1 VLLGLLS
8 SARNGLSVYKW
19 RSTTLMVLKLFYIF
33 HERIPSVVELETHH
47 VCVQLIIVNKVG
59 MVRKAYARIV
69 IDHVINSEAES
80 LEFQLVAYVNQN
92 YNFSFCYRP

>member
-1 VLLGLLS
+1 MMLQ
-8 SARNGLSVYKW
+8 
-19 RSTTLMVLKLFYIF
+19 LFHIF
-33 HERIPSVVELETHH
+33 YEWVPSVVKLEAHH